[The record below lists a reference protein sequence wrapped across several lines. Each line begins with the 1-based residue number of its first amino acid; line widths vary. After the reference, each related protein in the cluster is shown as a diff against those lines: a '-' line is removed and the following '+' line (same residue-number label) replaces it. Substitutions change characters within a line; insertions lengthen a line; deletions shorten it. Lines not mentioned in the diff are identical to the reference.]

1 MVVYAF
7 AAAGY
12 PDEWVHDAFFD
23 PRLAATVLLSFRRG
37 KRPEPESEG
46 DEKPST
52 SATAADAPL
61 PKWGRRIK
69 RPRMMRL
76 PRILSATRDEEME
89 DEAAE
94 KRKGKRRASPQS
106 PLEGYSSA
114 SGSDGEE
121 GASSAEKPPKAPM
134 SPFPATPSGDGRTKV
149 VADLRA
155 PLISSI
161 PVSAPIRRPASRKMT
176 KPELQAV
183 ERTLLE
189 ERANLHKD
197 MEVLRRAVE
206 ELRADNRK
214 LEKMHLELSK
224 LPITTVHMALEDVQ
238 LHGSCQP
245 TTVQSS
251 SLPGRKAFIAIP
263 DLNDPLPDC

>member
-214 LEKMHLELSK
+214 LEMHLELSK

>member
-1 MVVYAF
+1 MVVYAAAA
-7 AAAGY
+7 AAAGH
-12 PDEWVHDAFFD
+12 PDEWVHDAFSD

-37 KRPEPESEG
+37 SRPEPESEG

-52 SATAADAPL
+52 SSAAADAPL
-61 PKWGRRIK
+61 PEWGRRIK

-114 SGSDGEE
+114 SASDGEE
-121 GASSAEKPPKAPM
+121 RASSAEKPPKAPM
-134 SPFPATPSGDGRTKV
+134 SPFPASPSGDGRTKV

-155 PLISSI
+155 PPISSV

-183 ERTLLE
+183 ERALLE

-214 LEKMHLELSK
+214 LEMHLELSK
-224 LPITTVHMALEDVQ
+224 LPITVHMALEDVR

-245 TTVQSS
+245 TVLSS
-251 SLPGRKAFIAIP
+251 SSPPGRRDFIAIP

>member
-1 MVVYAF
+1 MVVYAAAA
-7 AAAGY
+7 AAAGH
-12 PDEWVHDAFFD
+12 PDEWVHDAFSD

-37 KRPEPESEG
+37 SRPEPESEG

-52 SATAADAPL
+52 SSAAADAPL
-61 PKWGRRIK
+61 PEWGRRIK

-114 SGSDGEE
+114 SASDGEE
-121 GASSAEKPPKAPM
+121 RASSAEKPPKAPM
-134 SPFPATPSGDGRTKV
+134 SPFPASPSGDGRTK
-149 VADLRA
+149 
-155 PLISSI
+155 
-161 PVSAPIRRPASRKMT
+161 T

-183 ERTLLE
+183 ERALLE

-214 LEKMHLELSK
+214 LEMHLELSK
-224 LPITTVHMALEDVQ
+224 LPITVHMALEDVR

-245 TTVQSS
+245 TVLSS
-251 SLPGRKAFIAIP
+251 SSPPGRRDFIAIP